1 MTTRSFLI
9 FIFYLFITSCG
20 FKAVDQNYF
29 KGFDI
34 VPNIEGDDRIAYLL
48 SNSLRKNS
56 TLNTSKILINA
67 KIKKDKNIKEKNI
80 KNEIT
85 KYQIDIIIK
94 VEFEEVGKS
103 ETYQLD
109 LSKSGDFDVSNRY
122 SQTLENEKKLTKLL
136 TNDITD
142 DLLNLLINKLNEL

>member
-9 FIFYLFITSCG
+9 FFFYLFITSCG

-34 VPNIEGDDRIAYLL
+34 VPNIKGEDRIAYLL

-67 KIKKDKNIKEKNI
+67 K
-80 KNEIT
+80 
-85 KYQIDIIIK
+85 
-94 VEFEEVGKS
+94 
-103 ETYQLD
+103 
-109 LSKSGDFDVSNRY
+109 
-122 SQTLENEKKLTKLL
+122 
-136 TNDITD
+136 
-142 DLLNLLINKLNEL
+142 